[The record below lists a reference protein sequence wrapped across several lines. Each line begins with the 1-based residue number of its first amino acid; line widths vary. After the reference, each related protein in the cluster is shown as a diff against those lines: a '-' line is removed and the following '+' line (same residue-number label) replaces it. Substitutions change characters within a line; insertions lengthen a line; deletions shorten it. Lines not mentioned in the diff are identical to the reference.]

1 MQWSAAEDASAL
13 LNAGATNPRGSPLK
27 GAAVSQKE
35 RALEQA
41 NKENLAL
48 REAAAAAQQQEL
60 EEAAKEMPEA
70 AKEAAAEQEEPSES
84 APQQVTP
91 SPIARVPPWGNDEV
105 VEVRHGS
112 VRSVTTV
119 NTHAYLMKLRA
130 KPFPKHVPTP
140 QDKPRRT
147 KRKRPAKEASQS
159 PPGKAKKTKK
169 KDRRG

>member
-1 MQWSAAEDASAL
+1 MQLSQAHYASEV
-13 LNAGATNPRGSPLK
+13 LNAGATNPHGSELK
-27 GAAVSQKE
+27 GAAKSQKE

-41 NKENLAL
+41 NKETLL
-48 REAAAAAQQQEL
+48 LTEAAAAAQQQEL
-60 EEAAKEMPEA
+60 EEAAKERAEA
-70 AKEAAAEQEEPSES
+70 AKEAAAEQEEPS

-91 SPIARVPPWGNDEV
+91 SPIARVPPWGNAEV

-112 VRSVTTV
+112 VRRVTTV
-119 NTHAYLMKLRA
+119 NKHAKLMKLRA

-159 PPGKAKKTKK
+159 PPKAKKTKK
-169 KDRRG
+169 SKDRRG